1 MQLTQHAHTAYSTTS
16 LEVLVLL
23 KSKTLSHDREF
34 TLVESGEQSPQRVH
48 QGLPLPWCRWWNS
61 SHGKLDK
68 MMGNPAMHVCAQI
81 NQYWLVLR
89 ISDIWVSQIIM
100 QTARGQGAVY
110 LGNLN
115 TKCFLLH
122 RVDSAHSV
130 KRGIWWD
137 TSKQIRSFHDSRL
150 KICLIWAFLLFLNS
164 AWCWNYWDFYAFW
177 FVALI
182 GQERKNQVKRGVDGL
197 LYAQNFCYYATTAL

>member
-1 MQLTQHAHTAYSTTS
+1 MQLTHHAHTAYSTTS

-89 ISDIWVSQIIM
+89 ISDIWVSQFII
-100 QTARGQGAVY
+100 QTARGQGAESTQHTVLKRAFGEIHPNKY
-110 LGNLN
+110 VPFM
-115 TKCFLLH
+115 TQDWK
-122 RVDSAHSV
+122 SV
-130 KRGIWWD
+130 WSEPFFSFWTAQDAGIIEI
-137 TSKQIRSFHDSRL
+137 SM
-150 KICLIWAFLLFLNS
+150 LF
-164 AWCWNYWDFYAFW
+164 
-177 FVALI
+177 
-182 GQERKNQVKRGVDGL
+182 GL
-197 LYAQNFCYYATTAL
+197 LL